1 VASSKRPEPS
11 LRLEL
16 DIDALAP
23 GGEGV
28 GHAGGRTVFVPFT
41 APGDRVVVEVP
52 EAGGALHGELVELRA
67 PGASR
72 RAPACPHFGPE
83 GDRCGGCEWQ
93 HAGEAAQLTAKAAS
107 VREALRKIGRID
119 ADACGWRPPIP
130 SPRPF
135 RYRSR
140 ARFHLDRRSGRLV
153 FFERRSHRP
162 VPVADCHLLTEGLE
176 GLRRALGPAIVAAQ
190 LSPGEVAL
198 EWSDHS
204 GRGAA
209 HLMLAAP
216 PGKEQRNRA
225 EALLKGVP
233 TLAGVVLS
241 AQGTPVTLVGSPAL
255 RHQRV
260 PGQPAAGLATSRPDI
275 FQQANRAANA
285 LLVEVALE
293 LLQPDGERVLELFCG
308 SGNFTGPLAARAAAL
323 AAVEVQGPALEL
335 ARADLAGT
343 ATRFYAG
350 DALKLALALARER
363 QAGGNGFT
371 RTLLDPPRDGAKG
384 IGPALSALGV
394 ERAVYVSCDPAT
406 LARDLRGCIEAGFRV
421 EAIQP
426 LDLFPQTHHVETV
439 ALLTTAT
446 HR

>member
-1 VASSKRPEPS
+1 

-28 GHAGGRTVFVPFT
+28 GRAGGRTVFVPFT
-41 APGDRVVVEVP
+41 APGDRVVAEVP
-52 EAGGALHGELVELRA
+52 EAGAVVHGALVALSA

-72 RAPACPHFGPE
+72 RTPACSHFGPD

-93 HAGEAAQLTAKAAS
+93 HADEAAQLTAKAAS

-119 ADACGWRPPIP
+119 ADASGWRPPIA
-130 SPRPF
+130 SPRPL

-140 ARFHLDRRSGRLV
+140 ARFHLDRRSLRLV

-190 LSPGEVAL
+190 LAPGEVAL
-198 EWSDHS
+198 EWSDHEQ
-204 GRGAA
+204 RGSA
-209 HLMLAAP
+209 HLVLAAP
-216 PGKEQRNRA
+216 PGKEQRSRA
-225 EALLKGVP
+225 EALLRAVP
-233 TLAGVVLS
+233 SLAGLVLS
-241 AQGTPVTLVGSPAL
+241 AMGAPPTLVGSPVL
-255 RHQRV
+255 RHERV
-260 PGQPAAGLATSRPDI
+260 PGQPAAGLASSRPDV

-293 LLQPDGERVLELFCG
+293 LLQPDGERVLELYCG
-308 SGNFTGPLAARAAAL
+308 TGNFTGPLAARAAEV
-323 AAVEVQGPALEL
+323 AAVDVQGPALEL

-343 ATRFYAG
+343 RTRFYAG

-363 QAGGNGFT
+363 KAGGKEFT
-371 RTLLDPPRDGAKG
+371 RALLDPPRDGAKG

-421 EAIQP
+421 SAVQP
-426 LDLFPQTHHVETV
+426 LDLFPQTHHVEAV
-439 ALLTTAT
+439 ALLTRAPIG
-446 HR
+446 